1 MPRSMRSETRSFRS
15 SLAFWMLLIAGSA
28 SAQTTNQ
35 WPAGIGFP
43 NVSRTPGQ
51 RLAGPFATSDG
62 RIALL
67 AWHNGVLFSIP
78 ETPSSMPGSN
88 LQVRIWNITDPTNP
102 RRIALPPAG
111 SQGELGQTR
120 DPINA
125 HGYFHLGQRMDNGAP
140 GHYLVIGEDY
150 QWPSGPIWS
159 FHAASGNPGVTRQRS
174 YHLGAV
180 TRGDQ
185 FQPWF
190 VGPTFTEYLANPG
203 NVELRFGGNQ
213 WNPGSQLLA
222 QWDHLAQT
230 GVFGHPFILGNL
242 LIYAADQGRSGVATY
257 DISNPNVPVLLDVLR
272 IGGPGG
278 YWPELWAHDGELYVV
293 FPYNNNGNGFRMVD
307 ATDPSALRFVADV
320 PLFQPPDSSG
330 AMYAQFQDEFGF
342 IGDHKIDMRT
352 RQSVLR
358 FQTTDA
364 SLPTGQRVDMSQF
377 ALPLGNLIVTGGQG
391 IYQGMAIFAH
401 QADPDTRPPSVGFHI
416 PRAGQT
422 NYPRRAPISL
432 IIHETLDTLSIV
444 NGSSFML
451 RRVLGPGSYGPA
463 LPGKWVFGFNDIL
476 TFTPDAELDV
486 NATYEVRVSGIR
498 DAAGNAMPTYAFT
511 FSTGSAGS
519 GNRPPSVTAFS
530 ASPYPVAPGG
540 TTSFAASA
548 SDPDGDALQY
558 RFDFG
563 DGTPKTAWSAS
574 ASATH
579 VYAQQGHYRAVVQVR
594 DPSGVIASRSTVVSV
609 LAPLSGPRP
618 TASGQMHCEASNR
631 RVYTV
636 HPDHDRVSVF
646 NADTL
651 AKIAEWPVCD
661 HPSAVAFRAGS
672 PGELWIACRDDDR
685 VQIRRADDGSLLHTI
700 DLGYG
705 AAPEAVALSPDG
717 NRAFVALAGSAEL
730 RRFATSTRAETGR
743 LALPAPPRGLGVS
756 ADGQTVFATRFLSAR
771 NHAEVYRI
779 DGAGGTL
786 SLGERRRVAKFGGE
800 RHRDTPSSGRGVANQ
815 LAAAVLSPRDG
826 RIFVP
831 ATKPNA
837 ERGPLIHSSVDLTQ
851 DNTVRAVLL
860 ALNGSGSPV
869 LVRDVDIDNS
879 DSPSAVAF
887 SPLGDYLLVALQGT
901 NEVAIFD
908 ALALADQTGFGA
920 NVVRLDVGLA
930 PQGLCVDPTTGRTFV
945 HNFMGRSLSVLETG
959 SLWQTGNTQVARQEL
974 PALASEPL
982 SAQVLAG
989 KRIFYNARDPRMS
1002 AEGYLSCATCHLDGD
1017 HDGRTFDFTG
1027 RGEGLRNTTSLRGRG
1042 GMAHGLVHWSANFD
1056 EIQDFE
1062 NDIRQFFGGRGFLT
1076 DAQFAS
1082 TQNPLGPPKAGLNA
1096 ALDALAAYVASLGP
1110 SSLPRSP
1117 YRNPDGSLSAAA
1129 VRGQTVFQNE
1139 GCASCHTPP
1148 RYTESGMGLPPL
1160 LRDVGTL
1167 RPTSGGRL
1175 GGTLSGIDTPT
1186 LLGLFATAPYFHD
1199 GSAATLEDVFRVT
1212 GGVLVPAEN
1221 GTPYGGA
1228 WIVNQFTEQNYDD
1241 TPRGRAFVNLE
1252 GNGQGLRLT
1261 GVNGGSGGTAALE
1274 IRFSNSRPLG
1284 GSIGLR
1290 VRVNGSLWQTVSLP
1304 GVGNDPNWR
1313 MTNWESLWIEG
1324 FTLNAGSGNTI
1335 ELEATD
1341 WAIAIDEVLIAN
1353 HNRLQQAQPHR
1364 RVLALSP
1371 SDRADLIAFLRS
1383 LDRQTAAGSAPPPSA
1398 IFADG
1403 FE

>member
-1 MPRSMRSETRSFRS
+1 MPAAMKAATSC
-15 SLAFWMLLIAGSA
+15 LALALLALAGSGW
-28 SAQTTNQ
+28 AQTTNQ
-35 WPAGIGFP
+35 WPSGIGFP
-43 NVSRTPGQ
+43 NVARTAGQ
-51 RLAGPFATSDG
+51 RLSGPFATSDG

-102 RRIALPPAG
+102 RRIALAPAG

-125 HGYFHLGQRMDNGAP
+125 HGYFHLGQRMDNGAA
-140 GHYLVIGEDY
+140 GHYLVIGEDF

-159 FHAASGNPGVTRQRS
+159 FHAVSGVPGVTRQRS

-257 DISNPNVPVLLDVLR
+257 DISNPANPVLLDVLR

-278 YWPELWAHDGELYVV
+278 YWPELWAHDGELYIV

-364 SLPTGQRVDMSQF
+364 SLPPAQRVDISQF
-377 ALPLGNLIVTGGQG
+377 ALPLGNLVVTGGQG

-401 QADPDTRPPSVGFHI
+401 QTDPDTRPPSVAFHI
-416 PRAGQT
+416 PRAGQS

-432 IIHETLDTLSIV
+432 IIHETPDALSIV

-451 RRVLGPGSYGPA
+451 RRVLGPGSYGAP

-476 TFTPDAELDV
+476 TFTPDAELDA
-486 NATYEVRVSGIR
+486 NATYEVRLSGIR
-498 DAAGNAMPTYAFT
+498 DAAGNAMPTYAFN

-540 TTSFAASA
+540 TVAFTAAA

-563 DGTPKTAWSAS
+563 DGSPKTAWSSGAS
-574 ASATH
+574 ANHA
-579 VYAQQGHYRAVVQVR
+579 YAQQGHYRAVVQVR

-609 LAPLSGPRP
+609 LSPLSGPRP
-618 TASGQMHCEASNR
+618 TTSGQMHCEAASR

-646 NADTL
+646 DADSL
-651 AKIAEWPVCD
+651 AKLAEWPVCD
-661 HPSAVAFRAGS
+661 HPSALAFRSGA
-672 PGELWIACRDDDR
+672 PGEVWVACRDDDR
-685 VQIRRADDGSLLHTI
+685 IQIRHAHDGTLLHTI

-705 AAPEAVALSPDG
+705 AAPEGIAISPDG
-717 NRAFVALAGSAEL
+717 SRAFVALAGPAEL
-730 RRFATSTRAETGR
+730 RRFATATRTESGR
-743 LALPAPPRGLGVS
+743 LALPAAPRGLAVS
-756 ADGQTVFATRFLSAR
+756 ADGQTVFLTRFLSPR
-771 NHAEVYRI
+771 NHAELYRI
-779 DGAGGTL
+779 DGAAGTL
-786 SLGERRRVAKFGGE
+786 QLGERRRIAKFGGE

-826 RIFVP
+826 RVYVP
-831 ATKPNA
+831 ATKPNV
-837 ERGPLIHSSVDLTQ
+837 ERGRLIHSSLDLTQ
-851 DNTVRAVLL
+851 DNTVRALL
-860 ALNGSGSPV
+860 LVLNGSSGPV
-869 LVRDVDIDNS
+869 LARDVDIDNS

-901 NEVAIFD
+901 NEVAVFD
-908 ALALADQTGFGA
+908 ALSLTEQTGFGA
-920 NVVRLDVGLA
+920 SVVRIDVGLA
-930 PQGLCVDPTTGRTFV
+930 PQGLCVDASSGRTFV

-959 SLWQTGNTQVARQEL
+959 ALWENGNTQVSRQEL
-974 PALASEPL
+974 SALASEPL
-982 SAQVLAG
+982 SSPVLAG

-1017 HDGRTFDFTG
+1017 HDGRTYDFTG

-1042 GMAHGLVHWSANFD
+1042 GMGHGLVHWSANFD

-1076 DAQFAS
+1076 DAQFAA

-1096 ALDALAAYVASLGP
+1096 ALDALAAYVASLA
-1110 SSLPRSP
+1110 SASLPRSP
-1117 YRNPDGSLSAAA
+1117 HRNPDGSLSAAA
-1129 VRGQTVFQNE
+1129 LRGQTVFQNE
-1139 GCASCHTPP
+1139 GCATCHAPP
-1148 RYTESGMGLPPL
+1148 RYTDSSASVPPL

-1175 GGTLSGIDTPT
+1175 GGALNGIDTPT
-1186 LLGLFATAPYFHD
+1186 LLGVFATAPYFHD
-1199 GSAATLEDVFRVT
+1199 GSAPTLEDVFRVT
-1212 GGVLVPAEN
+1212 GGVLIPAEN

-1261 GVNGGSGGTAALE
+1261 GVNGGSGGPAALE
-1274 IRFSNSRPLG
+1274 LRFSNSAPLG

-1290 VRVNGSLWQTVSLP
+1290 VRINGSLWQTVALP

-1324 FTLNAGSGNTI
+1324 FSLSAGSGNTI
-1335 ELEATD
+1335 ELEATG

-1353 HNRLQQAQPHR
+1353 QNRLQQAQPHR
-1364 RVLALSP
+1364 RVLALAP
-1371 SDRADLIAFLRS
+1371 GDRADLLAFLLS
-1383 LDRQTAAGSAPPPSA
+1383 LDRQSAGGSGPPPGA
-1398 IFADG
+1398 VIFANG